1 MGKVTSTPLLFQSK
15 LVCFS
20 LLYLFTSLFL
30 ALYTSLS
37 QTKCLF
43 RSSPFDPI
51 QTPLFSYPPNYG
63 EHKYAIP
70 TQRKS
75 CSSRV
80 YFSGALHF
88 FFLKLNIGIWLF
100 FCGFW
105 QIGFG
110 FCAQIIGKSWRR
122 SKVCAILRGSHL
134 FWGICRESQRLLEE
148 ISIPKIGFRIL
159 FITMRALKF
168 LVGSSR
174 DFQLVILVSL
184 IGTQASYVIKS

>member
-51 QTPLFSYPPNYG
+51 QTPLFSYPPNYR
-63 EHKYAIP
+63 EHQYAIP

-75 CSSRV
+75 CSSRI
-80 YFSGALHF
+80 YFSGTLHF
-88 FFLKLNIGIWLF
+88 FFSEAQYWNLVILSLD
-100 FCGFW
+100 
-105 QIGFG
+105 FG
-110 FCAQIIGKSWRR
+110 KWVLVF
-122 SKVCAILRGSHL
+122 VL
-134 FWGICRESQRLLEE
+134 RLLEGLE
-148 ISIPKIGFRIL
+148 GDPKFVQFCVGITGFEVY
-159 FITMRALKF
+159 AEK
-168 LVGSSR
+168 VR
-174 DFQLVILVSL
+174 DFWRKFQYPKSDFVFCSL
-184 IGTQASYVIKS
+184 Q

>member
-51 QTPLFSYPPNYG
+51 QTPLFSYPPNYR
-63 EHKYAIP
+63 EHQYAIP

-80 YFSGALHF
+80 YFSGTLHF

-100 FCGFW
+100 YLWILANGFWFLCSDYWKVLKEIQSLCNSAWESPVLRYMQRKSETFGGNFSTQNRISYFVHYNESTEIPCGFLKR
-105 QIGFG
+105 FP
-110 FCAQIIGKSWRR
+110 
-122 SKVCAILRGSHL
+122 
-134 FWGICRESQRLLEE
+134 
-148 ISIPKIGFRIL
+148 ISDSG
-159 FITMRALKF
+159 
-168 LVGSSR
+168 
-174 DFQLVILVSL
+174 
-184 IGTQASYVIKS
+184 